1 MIESFSSGQVMS
13 VCHITKRQLFT
24 WMERGLITPS
34 VYQGSKP
41 GEHHRYSFAD
51 LVAIR
56 TLVAIHNEGISV
68 QAIRKIADRIRGLGG
83 RSFADCF
90 LVYEAGDVVLR
101 RGEDHVSLYKDPGQ
115 TVFRWVI
122 SLQPVAREVRAAIE
136 EAKKKSA

>member
-13 VCHITKRQLFT
+13 LCHITKRQLFT
-24 WMERGLITPS
+24 WMEGGLITPS

-56 TLVAIHNEGISV
+56 TLVSIRNEGVSV
-68 QAIRKIADRIRGLGG
+68 QSIRKIADRIRDYG
-83 RSFADCF
+83 SKPFTNCF

-101 RGEDHVSLYKDPGQ
+101 RGEDHVSLYREPGQ

-122 SLQPVAREVRAAIE
+122 SLQPVALEIRQAIKD
-136 EAKKKSA
+136 AKKAA